1 MIKAITTNVIPPN
14 VPSSRKGINDKNN
27 INNINFADKYTNSVD
42 KFILS
47 K

>member
-14 VPSSRKGINDKNN
+14 VPSSRKVNPS
-27 INNINFADKYTNSVD
+27 ADKFSYTANQNKNYLQQSYL
-42 KFILS
+42 KT